1 MKICRHFFLLVFLSF
16 FPSVSGQNVLLTG
29 SGNGYKNA
37 ELKFFCQT
45 DPITKRLKPILNITC
60 DEKGT
65 FSCAIPYS
73 KNDIIYIKTG
83 IFNLHFYLTDSV
95 RYELNL
101 PDFEA
106 KPMNE
111 EQNPFFT
118 ETDLIPEIVSNKQD
132 VNNLIKAF
140 DFDYNPI
147 FNLVAERVFIN
158 YKKDEIQQV
167 ISKLNKYAGVNE
179 PSFYTDYVKGRM
191 MMLNLIWN
199 QDHDEAMA
207 LLNNGFN
214 SGNQALTDLAEQMFS
229 GYLNELSSGL
239 SKESFSRAIA
249 TASLSELRSVIQ
261 QKSKI
266 ANKELI
272 DFIILLNLNE
282 DYYTKNLKGEN
293 VRKIISLIKSEGAT
307 VFIQNVAS
315 TVLDKMDFSL
325 PGNSL
330 PDFLLLN
337 SDGKLMS
344 LKDFR
349 GKYLLLCFGRADNQ
363 SSLTELGIINTW
375 KQKFINDV
383 NIAVVLTDKD
393 FESSSRLLKN
403 RGFKDI
409 FLDGSQREKLEFDY
423 DIKMYPSFIL
433 TDREG
438 KIIADPCPYPS
449 ENLELTLVKLLLV
462 NPVHSGSENR

>member
-1 MKICRHFFLLVFLSF
+1 MKICRYFFLLVFLSF
-16 FPSVSGQNVLLTG
+16 FPSVRGQSVLLTG

-37 ELKFFCQT
+37 ELRFFCQT

-118 ETDLIPEIVSNKQD
+118 ETDLIPEVVSNKQD

-167 ISKLNKYAGVNE
+167 ISKLNKYIGVNE

-199 QDHDEAMA
+199 QDHAEAIA

-214 SGNQALTDLAEQMFS
+214 TGNQALTDLAEQMFS

-293 VRKIISLIKSEGAT
+293 IRKIISLIKSEGAT

-315 TVLDKMDFSL
+315 TVLDKMDYSI

-349 GKYLLLCFGRADNQ
+349 GKYLLLCFVRADNQ
-363 SSLTELGIINTW
+363 SSLTELGIINIW
-375 KQKFINDV
+375 QQKFINDV

-393 FESSSRLLKN
+393 FKSSSRLLKN
-403 RGFKDI
+403 RGFKYI

-433 TDREG
+433 MDREG